1 MKQQDW
7 TDQLRERMADYE
19 ADVPEGL
26 WADIE
31 KSLPQQKA
39 KVVPL
44 WRRLASVAAQLA
56 LIVSISWWLW
66 PDASPTEKVISRQGQ
81 SIIKENSPTP
91 AATVIPTQ
99 NDTHAI
105 TCTSRFEVTAKVEE
119 TVNTEEYTVH
129 VDTSGFVPQPQTAEE
144 SSPTEQTTHVV
155 LPASTPEVL
164 PHPKSSPRVI
174 IGLHA
179 KSGLLAYNNSNGV
192 PMSDERASRYNYTDN
207 LPTRAT
213 TGEEPIWLAGYEEH
227 QHHDHPIALGLTASY
242 PLNKYFSLST
252 GLVYTRLHSE
262 FTNTMKQTRISTEQT
277 LHYLGV
283 PLSLQYYIKK
293 SNTWKAYISGG
304 AEIDWNISAKSV
316 TEGVNTSAR
325 KDRAQWSLGAG
336 VGIEYDILP
345 QLGIYAE
352 PGFRYYLNNGSTVQ
366 NFFKDQ
372 PASWS
377 LEFGVRLNLNTP

>member
-1 MKQQDW
+1 
-7 TDQLRERMADYE
+7 
-19 ADVPEGL
+19 
-26 WADIE
+26 
-31 KSLPQQKA
+31 
-39 KVVPL
+39 
-44 WRRLASVAAQLA
+44 
-56 LIVSISWWLW
+56 
-66 PDASPTEKVISRQGQ
+66 
-81 SIIKENSPTP
+81 
-91 AATVIPTQ
+91 
-99 NDTHAI
+99 
-105 TCTSRFEVTAKVEE
+105 
-119 TVNTEEYTVH
+119 
-129 VDTSGFVPQPQTAEE
+129 
-144 SSPTEQTTHVV
+144 
-155 LPASTPEVL
+155 
-164 PHPKSSPRVI
+164 
-174 IGLHA
+174 
-179 KSGLLAYNNSNGV
+179 
-192 PMSDERASRYNYTDN
+192 
-207 LPTRAT
+207 
-213 TGEEPIWLAGYEEH
+213 
-227 QHHDHPIALGLTASY
+227 
-242 PLNKYFSLST
+242 
-252 GLVYTRLHSE
+252 
-262 FTNTMKQTRISTEQT
+262 MKQTRISTEQT